1 MSGALH
7 ELLLQLLQSDQQ
19 LRLIEGRILV
29 FDGVT
34 KPEDAGVRSVVEG
47 HEQDVAVLEHGLQP
61 VGQGLSERRVKRA
74 VVEGVAAA
82 QQPDG
87 FAMAFAQQ
95 DTHCRENPDYV
106 TSWMTHG
113 LLEAAGAGLTD
124 ALAILRRHYDW
135 FGYAQDELAQFLPPL
150 GGANVTGL
158 PWPGGEPPD
167 PYGAPFSRRDL
178 QTNQGMVHNSR
189 MALSPVGTM
198 RDAAVV
204 ADIYAEEWWLQAL
217 AARDP
222 KAVWYRHFYPHNYE
236 WVFKRK
242 ANGNPPPQR
251 GANPPLRART
261 PI

>member
-1 MSGALH
+1 
-7 ELLLQLLQSDQQ
+7 
-19 LRLIEGRILV
+19 
-29 FDGVT
+29 
-34 KPEDAGVRSVVEG
+34 
-47 HEQDVAVLEHGLQP
+47 
-61 VGQGLSERRVKRA
+61 
-74 VVEGVAAA
+74 
-82 QQPDG
+82 
-87 FAMAFAQQ
+87 
-95 DTHCRENPDYV
+95 
-106 TSWMTHG
+106 
-113 LLEAAGAGLTD
+113 
-124 ALAILRRHYDW
+124 
-135 FGYAQDELAQFLPPL
+135 
-150 GGANVTGL
+150 
-158 PWPGGEPPD
+158 
-167 PYGAPFSRRDL
+167 
-178 QTNQGMVHNSR
+178 MVHNSR